1 MDEDVDAALRTSGAL
16 DELIDERHQLAL
28 LLDRVAL
35 LRRVADAARE
45 AGGVDIGMVGDPGGG
60 DEVVLR
66 GLVGVEREC
75 LRDLVVP
82 RGLGLGGKAA
92 ALLRPVWVQD
102 YVLSGTITHDFD
114 APVTEEGLRALLALP
129 MRFGEQFTGVLYVGL
144 RRPARFGDDA
154 ITRLQ
159 RIADEGAE
167 RFFVADRLEE
177 RTEAAVAAERA
188 RIAAGLHDS
197 VGAMLFTAGAELR
210 DLRTDPGLSPQVT
223 ARLRSVERRIA
234 EAASLFRESLA
245 GMDDTAP
252 RQELH
257 ATLVADCKVFGERT
271 GIVARCVVVTPVPE
285 LDAGRRGALVG
296 VAREAL
302 LNVEKH
308 ARASS
313 VVVSLAGIDG
323 GVSLA
328 VADDGV
334 GWNDDSRDPAVSSG
348 RGLPMARERLERL
361 GGSLSVVSDEDG
373 GLTVRGWLP

>member
-1 MDEDVDAALRTSGAL
+1 MDEDVDAALRSSGTL
-16 DELIDERHQLAL
+16 DELIDERRQLAL
-28 LLDRVAL
+28 LLDRMAL
-35 LRRVADAARE
+35 LRRIAEAARGT
-45 AGGVDIGMVGDPGGG
+45 GGVDVGLVGDPGRG

-66 GLVGVEREC
+66 GLAGVEGES

-114 APVTEEGLRALLALP
+114 APVSAEGLRALLALP
-129 MRFGEQFTGVLYVGL
+129 MRFGGQFTGVLYVGL

-159 RIADEGAE
+159 EIADDGAE
-167 RFFVADRLEE
+167 RLYVSERLEE
-177 RTEAAVAAERA
+177 RTDAAVAAERG

-210 DLRTDPGLSPQVT
+210 DLRTDPGLSPEVT

-245 GMDDTAP
+245 GLDETAP

-257 ATLVADCKVFGERT
+257 ATLVADCKAFGART
-271 GIVARCVVVTPVPE
+271 GILARCVVVTPAPE
-285 LDAGRRGALVG
+285 LDAGRRAALVA

-313 VVVSLAGIDG
+313 VVVSLAGVDG

-334 GWNDDSRDPAVSSG
+334 GWSDTGPDPAWSSG
-348 RGLPMARERLERL
+348 RGLPTARERLERL
-361 GGSLSVVSDEDG
+361 GGSLSVVSDEEG
-373 GLTVRGWLP
+373 GLTVRAWLP